1 MLDQLFFICLIIA
14 VVAAATRIGI
24 AAAAPMARPRRI
36 QWDDPA
42 DVEGIS

>member
-24 AAAAPMARPRRI
+24 ATAAPLARPRRI

-42 DVEGIS
+42 DADG